1 MSRADRLAAAVT
13 TRTRLVLAAF
23 VLVTV
28 LLGSGVTALEVDSSL
43 EQFESESPEARA
55 LEYVE
60 QNFSTGRNET
70 TVQLVV
76 EGEDALSRES
86 LLASLEF
93 QRAIRDDE
101 SVDATLAD
109 ETPIVGVENVVATGV
124 VREERAAK
132 LETQAAD
139 LERRGEE
146 LNATGRVLEAELDRA
161 AKLQRE
167 YERLNESYAA
177 GTVSEREYE
186 RRAAEIEAGFERA
199 RENATASLDDAQ
211 TDRFERAM
219 AQVRRVEAERVAT
232 EREHDAG
239 EIDDATYDY
248 RIDQL
253 ASAREDARTAGTVGV
268 LADEYE
274 QLRAEQDRLE
284 AERRVLESTDQPP
297 LEEQI
302 AALESL
308 NESAYEAALER
319 FLAGG
324 GPAGDAALR
333 LLPSSYEPGS
343 TTADARMTVLT
354 QSSTEGALRGPGTID
369 DDLVDAQLEVRE
381 MAAERDQEYVVVG
394 SGIVA
399 DEIDRSMGDSVAIVA
414 PLALAFVALALLV
427 AYRDLLDV
435 VLGVAGVLVVL
446 LWTFGAMGW
455 AGIAFNQAFV
465 AVPVLLVGLSIDYA
479 IHVFMRHR
487 EQREAQR
494 RTGSEAAREQREAQC
509 ASERRT
515 GSEATREQRDV
526 EDPAGDV
533 RGSMAVALGGV
544 GVALAWV
551 TATTAVGF
559 LANLVS
565 PIAPVREFGV
575 VSAVGILAA
584 LVVFGALIPAAKVE
598 LDSVLE
604 SHGFDRRKRAFGT
617 GDRLGRM
624 LSVGAVAA
632 RRAPL
637 AVLVATL
644 LVTAG
649 GVYGATQAD
658 TSFDQRQ
665 FLAEEPPAWT
675 DRLPDPVRP
684 GEYGARD
691 DLESVERTFQR
702 DATVQILVRG
712 DVTDG
717 ETLERVADAEAVA
730 EDSVVVSRLANG
742 EADVRSPLSAIEART
757 ADDDSLDATYQLAD
771 RSGDGVPDQNLE
783 SLYDRLFELDPA
795 TASDLLSRTADGE
808 YEALRLVVSVRGNA
822 SSAETAAAARDVAA
836 AIDDGAD
843 DRWTAVATGGP
854 VVTHVL
860 ERAVLETVLE
870 GLVVT
875 LAVVVVV
882 LSLAYRATGNGA
894 TLGVV
899 ALAPVAMALSWT
911 LGTMALV
918 GVPLNV
924 LTGTVTSLTIGLGV
938 AYSIHVS
945 SRYALELERQGDV
958 AAALSTAVTGTGG
971 ALLGSAA
978 TTVGGFGTLALAI
991 LPVLRQFGVVT
1002 ALTIVYSFLASVLVL
1017 PTLLVLWTRYL
1028 GPDVPA
1034 GPTAVDG
1041 RRSPVDERRSDGDP
1055 DASDD

>member
-70 TVQLVV
+70 RVQVVV
-76 EGEDALSRES
+76 EGEDVLSRES

-101 SVDATLAD
+101 SIDATLAD

-124 VREERAAK
+124 IREERAAK

-146 LNATGRVLEAELDRA
+146 LNATGNRLETALDRA
-161 AKLQRE
+161 EKLQRE
-167 YERLNESYAA
+167 YERVNESYAA

-199 RENATASLDDAQ
+199 RENATAPLDDAQ
-211 TDRFERAM
+211 TDRFEQAM
-219 AQVRRVEAERVAT
+219 AQIRRVEAERVAT
-232 EREHDAG
+232 ERERDAG

-274 QLRAEQDRLE
+274 RLRAEQDRLE
-284 AERRVLESTDQPP
+284 AERRALESTDQPP

-302 AALESL
+302 AALEAL

-369 DDLVDAQLEVRE
+369 DDLVDTQLEVRE
-381 MAAERDQEYVVVG
+381 MAADRDREYVVVG

-446 LWTFGAMGW
+446 LWTLGIMGW

-465 AVPVLLVGLSIDYA
+465 AVPVLLIGLSIDYA

-487 EQREAQR
+487 ERRETDTAD
-494 RTGSEAAREQREAQC
+494 G
-509 ASERRT
+509 
-515 GSEATREQRDV
+515 TR
-526 EDPAGDV
+526 A
-533 RGSMAVALGGV
+533 SMAVALAGV

-584 LVVFGALIPAAKVE
+584 LVVFGAMIPAAKVE
-598 LDSVLE
+598 LDSFLE

-617 GDRLGRM
+617 GDRFSRM
-624 LSVGAVAA
+624 LSLGAVAA

-684 GEYGARD
+684 GEYSVKD
-691 DLESVERTFQR
+691 DIESVERTFQR

-717 ETLERVADAEAVA
+717 ETLERIADAEAVA

-795 TASDLLSRTADGE
+795 TANDLLSRTADSE

-822 SSAETAAAARDVAA
+822 SSAETATAARDVAA
-836 AIDDGAD
+836 AIDDGD
-843 DRWTAVATGGP
+843 DGRWTAVATGGP

-875 LAVVVVV
+875 LALVVVV
-882 LSLAYRATGNGA
+882 LSLAYRATGTGA

-899 ALAPVAMALSWT
+899 TLAPVAIALSWT

-918 GVPLNV
+918 DVPLNV
-924 LTGTVTSLTIGLGV
+924 LTGTITSLTIGLGV

-978 TTVGGFGTLALAI
+978 TTVGGFGTLALATV
-991 LPVLRQFGVVT
+991 PVLRQFGVVT

-1028 GPDVPA
+1028 GSDVP
-1034 GPTAVDG
+1034 GEPTAVDG
-1041 RRSPVDERRSDGDP
+1041 RRSPVAERRSDGDP
-1055 DASDD
+1055 DASDDD